1 MSGLYVAEFTSRRIN
16 AEANTC
22 ASTKSAKRLTSC
34 KSGTH
39 SNMKRRDSPDCPYKN
54 YLALFFILNHLR
66 MFPHQP
72 QPTAPAPGSSRQ
84 LQAAPG
90 SWLCMTLGLKVEVQ
104 TFPGLFQRG
113 DLGGS
118 IPCVTSPSPITDTWG
133 ELLGMSVGFEN
144 QLLQVAESPDGSL
157 AVHIVRAESSVR
169 IKALYFHL
177 VLVWHFA
184 TSNHQ
189 NLFNKKH
196 VHLGNSKYQSCQLS
210 LKCKTSAIC
219 DFIQDMVG

>member
-1 MSGLYVAEFTSRRIN
+1 MTTSSTQKAFRKGQGWVLLLASWDMRCLDCLLFVGTLAMSGLYVAEFTSRRIN

-84 LQAAPG
+84 LTVHDSWSQSRSPDLPG
-90 SWLCMTLGLKVEVQ
+90 S
-104 TFPGLFQRG
+104 
-113 DLGGS
+113 
-118 IPCVTSPSPITDTWG
+118 
-133 ELLGMSVGFEN
+133 
-144 QLLQVAESPDGSL
+144 
-157 AVHIVRAESSVR
+157 
-169 IKALYFHL
+169 
-177 VLVWHFA
+177 
-184 TSNHQ
+184 
-189 NLFNKKH
+189 
-196 VHLGNSKYQSCQLS
+196 LS
-210 LKCKTSAIC
+210 TR
-219 DFIQDMVG
+219 